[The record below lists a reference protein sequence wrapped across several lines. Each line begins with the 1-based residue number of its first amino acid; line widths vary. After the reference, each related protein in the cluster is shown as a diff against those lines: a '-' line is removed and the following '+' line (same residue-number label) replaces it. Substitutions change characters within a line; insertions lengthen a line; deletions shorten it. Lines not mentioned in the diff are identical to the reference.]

1 VSVVRPEFGPTLPE
15 LLGPRWRALPRALR
29 VALGLAVAVV
39 VLGALAIVY
48 SGGEERHEVVVR
60 GAVTFNLV
68 HPSTLERVEP
78 RPGELL
84 RLQRR
89 SGTGPVQS
97 YTVSAVRTPAYRG
110 DINGFLPLYTS
121 RLLQAAQRRDPAFAL
136 RGEGRVRVNDLPG
149 YGYVFQTRVGG
160 RTTYGRRLLLFPDE
174 PGVRVGADVLML
186 AERSPSVPSADAV
199 GNNGALKTALRSLRF
214 GTERP

>member
-15 LLGPRWRALPRALR
+15 LLGPRWRALPRPAR
-29 VALGLAVAVV
+29 I
-39 VLGALAIVY
+39 ALAIGAFVVVAGVVVALVR
-48 SGGEERHEVVVR
+48 GGEKRHEVVVR
-60 GAVTFNLV
+60 GPLAFNLV
-68 HPSTLERVEP
+68 HPDSIVRVDP

-84 RLQRR
+84 RLERR
-89 SGTGPVQS
+89 PGTGPAQS
-97 YTVSAVRTPAYRG
+97 YVVKQVRIPAYRG

-121 RLLQAAQRRDPAFAL
+121 GLLEAEQRRDPGFGL
-136 RGEGRVRVNDLPG
+136 REEGRVRINDLPG

-174 PGVRVGADVLML
+174 PGVRDGADVLLL
-186 AERSPSVPSADAV
+186 AERSPSVPRADSV
-199 GNNGALKTALRSLRF
+199 GNSGALKTALRSLRF

>member
-1 VSVVRPEFGPTLPE
+1 MSVVRPEFGPTLAE
-15 LLGPRWRALPRALR
+15 LIGPRWRALPRPVRIALV
-29 VALGLAVAVV
+29 VAAIAVAAAVVAVV
-39 VLGALAIVY
+39 RG
-48 SGGEERHEVVVR
+48 GGEDRHAVVVR
-60 GAVTFNLV
+60 APLAFNLV
-68 HPSTLERVEP
+68 YPDPIERVAP

-84 RLQRR
+84 RLERR
-89 SGTGPVQS
+89 AASGPAQS
-97 YTVSAVRTPAYRG
+97 YTVRAVRIPAYEG
-110 DINGFLPLYTS
+110 DINGFLPLYAS
-121 RLLQAAQRRDPAFAL
+121 GLVAAEQRRDRSFSL

-149 YGYVFQTRVGG
+149 YGFTFQTRVGG

-174 PGVRVGADVLML
+174 PGARQGADVQLL